1 MEEKITAWIAKDKD
15 EKTCIFLDKPE
26 KGQSSWY
33 NSPNGEFAIINE
45 FYGDLF
51 PFNNIQWEDGE
62 PTKVKITIELDL
74 NE

>member
-1 MEEKITAWIAKDKD
+1 MENKIIAWITKDKD
-15 EKTCIFLDKPE
+15 EKPCIFLNKPK
-26 KGQSSWY
+26 KGQSSQY
-33 NSPNGEFAIINE
+33 NTPHGEFATINE

-62 PTKVKITIELDL
+62 PTKVKITIELGL

>member
-1 MEEKITAWIAKDKD
+1 MEEKVTAWIVKDKD
-15 EKTCIFLDKPE
+15 EKPCIFLNKPE

-33 NSPNGEFAIINE
+33 NNPHGEFATINE

-51 PFNNIQWEDGE
+51 PFNYIQWEDGE